1 MLPRNNKSNR
11 GRGRAQIRQRTLK
24 SDVESFGEGVGRV
37 SPNIRFGETSK
48 LARLTRLTHLDSAS
62 RLRTLDGGG
71 FEIDT
76 VVDKQRH
83 QISLSIYVGCHKY
96 PEFPEIMGK
105 YRNGSYSLICTSEIF

>member
-1 MLPRNNKSNR
+1 MVLPRNNKSNR
-11 GRGRAQIRQRTLK
+11 ARGRAQIRQRTLK

-71 FEIDT
+71 FEIDIQ
-76 VVDKQRH
+76 VSVMGSHPIVGFVFSAFGKEVDIPH
-83 QISLSIYVGCHKY
+83 NL
-96 PEFPEIMGK
+96 
-105 YRNGSYSLICTSEIF
+105 